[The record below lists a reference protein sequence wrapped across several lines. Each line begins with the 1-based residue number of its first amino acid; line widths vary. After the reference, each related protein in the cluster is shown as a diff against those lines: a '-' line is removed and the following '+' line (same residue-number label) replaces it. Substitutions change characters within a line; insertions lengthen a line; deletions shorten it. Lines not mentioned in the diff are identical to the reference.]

1 MVRSLLN
8 DVNIYGGVWYNI
20 LIRNETK
27 QKVFWKKAFCFN
39 FYVFQTVPDDANGH
53 YGTPCLKA

>member
-20 LIRNETK
+20 LIKDATK
-27 QKVFWKKAFCFN
+27 QKVFCKRLSALIFMSSKR
-39 FYVFQTVPDDANGH
+39 YLMMRTVIMVHHA
-53 YGTPCLKA
+53 

>member
-20 LIRNETK
+20 PITDATK
-27 QKVFWKKAFCFN
+27 QKVFCKRLSALIFMSSKR
-39 FYVFQTVPDDANGH
+39 YLMMRTVIMVHHA
-53 YGTPCLKA
+53 